1 MNHWHI
7 VAQNVT
13 IEAQYFI
20 HPPTQINKQKSIPDV
35 DSNELEDE

>member
-20 HPPTQINKQKSIPDV
+20 PPTQINKQKSIPDV